1 MLVYWFCLLWNAIP
15 PDVESKFLLVFFSMV
30 ETAFEIAVIIALI
43 LNWLDYKR
51 RK

>member
-1 MLVYWFCLLWNAIP
+1 MLVYWFCLLWGAIP
-15 PDVESKFLLVFFSMV
+15 ADEASRSLCVFFSMV
-30 ETAFEIAVIIALI
+30 ETGVEIAVIVALI